1 MIGIIR
7 ESIDEINISDIYI
20 IMKLQENIR
29 RIKQMMGIINENIDD
44 VLDKM
49 SRGEELSQ
57 EDKHK
62 MSSFQKHL
70 FSGKKENDFEY
81 HRVSELNIA
90 DDNSEEHINKS
101 QIIVQFESDQKID
114 VKYMLKKIALTLKKS
129 NIDSVVGFGFKML
142 FYIGYFVEVNEYDIE
157 KAISVLKNIGFN
169 ATINPYYNTSYVS
182 NKLRD
187 DIKYRKLSENP
198 DIIILSDSEIYQKLN
213 LTDEQFNTRLTKLLK
228 NFGITSYF
236 IMKNQITITDKS
248 KINDLISYLNDK
260 GYNAIR
266 S

>member
-1 MIGIIR
+1 MNLR
-7 ESIDEINISDIYI
+7 
-20 IMKLQENIR
+20 ENIQ

-57 EDKHK
+57 EDKNK

-70 FSGKKENDFEY
+70 SSGKNENDFEY
-81 HRVSELNIA
+81 HRVSDLNIA

-114 VKYMLKKIALTLKKS
+114 VKYMLQKIALTLKKS
-129 NIDSVVGFGFKML
+129 NIDSVVGFGIKL
-142 FYIGYFVEVNEYDIE
+142 FAYFGYFVEVNEYNIE
-157 KAISVLKNIGFN
+157 KAISVLNNKGFN
-169 ATINPYYNTSYVS
+169 ATMNPNYNTLIINNQKRDS
-182 NKLRD
+182 NK
-187 DIKYRKLSENP
+187 YEKLSQNP
-198 DIIILSDSEIYQKLN
+198 DILILDNSEIYQKLN
-213 LTDEQFNTRLTKLLK
+213 LTDAQFNTRLTKLLK

-236 IMKNQITITDKS
+236 IMKDQITIRDKS
-248 KINDLISYLNDK
+248 KIDDLINYLNSK